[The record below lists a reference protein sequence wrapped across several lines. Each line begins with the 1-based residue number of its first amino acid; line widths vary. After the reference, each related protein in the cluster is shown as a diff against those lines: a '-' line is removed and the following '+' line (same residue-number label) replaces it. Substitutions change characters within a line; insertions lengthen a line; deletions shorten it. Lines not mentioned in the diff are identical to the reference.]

1 MDLHEQQ
8 QFDFLL
14 QTAVERLAL
23 RLMEQC
29 RGAEPALERLGPS
42 EDEPAEPVLQF
53 VDALFADFLLDN
65 AAGACFILQGMAS
78 APVPLPRQEEPASVE
93 QHLVALAKAVLARLL
108 HRKVRERLA
117 QMSMYQGIG

>member
-23 RLMEQC
+23 RLTEQC

-78 APVPLPRQEEPASVE
+78 APVPLPWQEEPATVE
-93 QHLVALAKAVLARLL
+93 QHLVALAKAALARLL